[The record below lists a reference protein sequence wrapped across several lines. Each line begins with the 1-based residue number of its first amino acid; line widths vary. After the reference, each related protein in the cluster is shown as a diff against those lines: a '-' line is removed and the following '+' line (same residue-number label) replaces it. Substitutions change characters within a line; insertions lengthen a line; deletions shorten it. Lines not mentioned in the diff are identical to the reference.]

1 MPAVVTPP
9 AAVTL
14 NGCDT
19 SKDLVT
25 IVTKT
30 DGTTKVC
37 CPKSGFECIG
47 DNKATY
53 CANGAPNDAAIDAEC
68 PSRVAAKCTGY
79 TAATNEYLVQSPI
92 MKADGTTP

>member
-19 SKDLVT
+19 STDLVIIFAKDANT
-25 IVTKT
+25 NI
-30 DGTTKVC
+30 C

-47 DNKATY
+47 TNKATY
-53 CANGAPNDAAIDAEC
+53 CENGAPKTSAGGIDAAC
-68 PSRVAAKCTGY
+68 P
-79 TAATNEYLVQSPI
+79 
-92 MKADGTTP
+92 